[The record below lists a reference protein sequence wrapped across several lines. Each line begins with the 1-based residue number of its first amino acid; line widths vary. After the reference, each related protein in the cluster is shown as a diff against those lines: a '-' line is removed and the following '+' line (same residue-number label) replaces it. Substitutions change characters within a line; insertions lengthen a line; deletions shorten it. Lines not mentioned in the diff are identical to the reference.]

1 MTKKEKLQKFIKQQK
16 KKTFKHAVILLPIL
30 IVIMF
35 FLNVLHKPEIPV
47 VEKEEDAVVTATFV
61 GDIMLGRYVEH
72 VMEQHGEEFIYKYVE
87 PYFQISDYISGNFEH
102 PVTTSDEYEK
112 ADKYIHLDAAPTTVN
127 TLKKMNFNV
136 LNLANNHTM
145 DYGQDGLW
153 DTLEA
158 FSNADLNLVGAGS
171 SLEDAMDRIAYT
183 ETNHLTIA
191 TLGFTDVYAEGFS
204 ANDYRGGVLPLDPTI
219 FIPMIA
225 EASEEADLVVV
236 HAHWGQEYDDQPTTR
251 QQEMAK
257 AMADAGADIVIG
269 HHPHVLQNIEVYNDT
284 VIFYSLGNFV
294 FDQGWTRTRSS
305 AIVQYHLLEDG
316 TGRFEVTPIY
326 IREAQPRPLGTFS
339 WLKKNLIFRQLTKGS
354 QDLQWVEKSGK
365 LVFDVDHSEKLKEI
379 E

>member
-1 MTKKEKLQKFIKQQK
+1 MAHPDCGDCTVSFGNHRKKEASRK
-16 KKTFKHAVILLPIL
+16 
-30 IVIMF
+30 
-35 FLNVLHKPEIPV
+35 
-47 VEKEEDAVVTATFV
+47 
-61 GDIMLGRYVEH
+61 
-72 VMEQHGEEFIYKYVE
+72 
-87 PYFQISDYISGNFEH
+87 
-102 PVTTSDEYEK
+102 
-112 ADKYIHLDAAPTTVN
+112 
-127 TLKKMNFNV
+127 
-136 LNLANNHTM
+136 
-145 DYGQDGLW
+145 
-153 DTLEA
+153 
-158 FSNADLNLVGAGS
+158 
-171 SLEDAMDRIAYT
+171 
-183 ETNHLTIA
+183 
-191 TLGFTDVYAEGFS
+191 LGFTDVYAEGFS

-257 AMADAGADIVIG
+257 AMSDAGADIVIG

>member
-127 TLKKMNFNV
+127 TLKKMNFSV

-158 FSNADLNLVGAGS
+158 FSNADLDLVGAGS

-204 ANDYRGGVLPLDPTI
+204 VNDYRGGVLPLDPTI

-354 QDLQWVEKSGK
+354 
-365 LVFDVDHSEKLKEI
+365 
-379 E
+379 